1 MGNMS
6 NPLINRWGSNLIWY
20 HFWYADKTYSK
31 QVQQDRIFSKLLET
45 YLTYGIETH
54 HNHFTN
60 LYWYKKVK
68 NNIPVTSYYR
78 HVTITRPLIKM
89 ITTFRLRNSMTDYYR
104 MRIWILRYSNWLI
117 INMYWFHPNKN
128 KKMVQ
133 KIIQKNIE
141 HDFISTRNNLKPTS
155 YRRLMGLYNLTNVY
169 KLNKLTDQSLYT
181 F

>member
-1 MGNMS
+1 MS

-20 HFWYADKTYSK
+20 HFWYSDKTYAK

-54 HNHFTN
+54 HNHFMN
-60 LYWYKKVK
+60 LYWHKKIKKIV
-68 NNIPVTSYYR
+68 PVSSYYR
-78 HVTITRPLIKM
+78 HVTIRRPLIKLT
-89 ITTFRLRNSMTDYYR
+89 TTFRLRNSMIDYYR
-104 MRIWILRYSNWLI
+104 MRIWILRYSNWII

-128 KKMVQ
+128 KKMTQ

-141 HDFISTRNNLKPTS
+141 YDFITTTNNFKPTS
-155 YRRLMGLYNLTNVY
+155 YRRLMGLYNLTNFY
-169 KLNKLTDQSLYT
+169 SLNELTKNSQYN